1 MFTNLEK
8 LNPAQQQA
16 VLHSNSPLLVL
27 AGAGS
32 GKTTVITYR
41 IAELIE
47 QHNVWPH
54 KILAVTFTNK
64 AAKEMKERTLKLCPN
79 NDSQPHI
86 GTFHFICV
94 RILREFSEEVG
105 LNKYFTIYDD
115 SDRKQLLKQCL
126 KEMNLDPQVFTPKA
140 IGHKIDQ
147 WKNAG
152 LEPKNVIPS
161 AFDMIAQKA
170 AKLYVLY
177 QKRCLENQAVDFSD
191 LLLIALKLLKENK
204 EVLETLQRRWR
215 YFLVDEYQDTN
226 PVQYQWLRL
235 LAGKGETLTVVGDDD
250 QSIYRWRGADI
261 GNILRFEKDFP
272 GAKTIRLE
280 QNYRSTKRILEAAN
294 TLIANNRSRK
304 GKTLFSEGELGTPIG
319 FRLFPSERD
328 EGEAIGQSIALE
340 LMQNQAPEDFS
351 ILYRT
356 NAQSRPIEDALRRR
370 NIPYKI
376 YGGIRFYDRKEVKD
390 ALSYLKLLVNP
401 SSDVDFLRVVN
412 VPTRGVGKTTLEKV
426 QSYAQQN
433 DLGLLDAARQVTG
446 RDDILTSRSRQQLM
460 KFVTLIDNQSL
471 QSQDQP
477 VTVVLQNILEKSGYL
492 ASLQGQ
498 DIEKLERLDNLSE
511 LMAACEEF
519 EELSSEPS
527 VGQFL
532 EEAALATDLDQAGEE
547 QRHVS
552 LMTLHTAKG
561 LEFTTVYIPGLE
573 EGLLP
578 HGRSQDDI
586 AELEEERRLC
596 YVGFTRAKVNLHLS
610 AARSRSVFGETRF
623 SEISRFVGEIPDD
636 LLELQSQ
643 SQHQQKQKA
652 SAQRPETSEFIDDF
666 FNEVEP
672 DSAEDTNYSKGQHI
686 FHATFGKG
694 TVLTSQGKG
703 RDEKLTVNFP
713 NVGRKVIVARFVE
726 PI

>member
-1 MFTNLEK
+1 MNLDK
-8 LNPAQQQA
+8 LNIEQKQA
-16 VLHSNSPLLVL
+16 VLHGNAPLLVL

-41 IAELIE
+41 IAQLIKE
-47 QHNVWPH
+47 HHVWPN

-64 AAKEMKERTLKLCPN
+64 AAKEMKERTLKLC
-79 NDSQPHI
+79 NDAQSQPHI
-86 GTFHFICV
+86 GTFHSICV
-94 RILREFSEEVG
+94 RILREFAQEVG

-115 SDRKQLLKQCL
+115 SDRKQLLRQCL
-126 KEMNLDPQVFTPKA
+126 KELNLDPQVFTPKA
-140 IGHKIDQ
+140 IAHKIDQ

-152 LEPKNVIPS
+152 LEPKQVVPS

-170 AKLYVLY
+170 LNIYILY
-177 QKRCLENQAVDFSD
+177 QKRCLEAKAVDFGD
-191 LLLIALKLLKENK
+191 LLLMTLKLLKQK
-204 EVLETLQRRWR
+204 PEVLETLQHRWH

-261 GNILRFEKDFP
+261 ANILRFEKDFP
-272 GAKTIRLE
+272 GASTIRLE
-280 QNYRSTKRILEAAN
+280 QNYRSTKRILAAAN
-294 TLIANNRSRK
+294 TLIANNTSRK
-304 GKTLFSEGELGTPIG
+304 GKTLFSNGELGSKIS
-319 FRLFPSERD
+319 FRLFQSERD
-328 EGEAIGQSIALE
+328 EGEAIGQTIAMS
-340 LMQNQAPEDFS
+340 LMQNNAPQDYA

-390 ALSYLKLLVNP
+390 ALAYLKLLVNP
-401 SSDVDFLRVVN
+401 NSDVDFLRVVN
-412 VPTRGVGKTTLEKV
+412 VPTRGIGKTTLEKV
-426 QSYAQQN
+426 QVHAQAN
-433 DLGLLDAARQVTG
+433 DLCLLHAARELCQ
-446 RDDILTSRSRQQLM
+446 RDDILASRSKQQLL
-460 KFVTLIDNQSL
+460 KFVVLVDNHTLRAQNE
-471 QSQDQP
+471 P
-477 VTVVLQNILEKSGYL
+477 VTTILHDILTVSGYL
-492 ASLQGQ
+492 TSLQGQ
-498 DIEKLERLDNLSE
+498 DIEKVERLDNLSE

-519 EELSSEPS
+519 EDLSDTPS
-527 VGQFL
+527 VSQFL
-532 EEAALATDLDQAGEE
+532 EEAALATELDSDGEDIG
-547 QRHVS
+547 HVS

-573 EGLLP
+573 ESLLP
-578 HGRSQDDI
+578 HSRSQNDI

-596 YVGFTRAKVNLHLS
+596 YVGFTRAKNRLNLS

-623 SEISRFVGEIPDD
+623 SEISRFITEIPAE
-636 LLELQSQ
+636 LLELHSPQPPARPPAASQ
-643 SQHQQKQKA
+643 KKWQDA
-652 SAQRPETSEFIDDF
+652 EFIDEYQEDSS
-666 FNEVEP
+666 VETK
-672 DSAEDTNYSKGQHI
+672 SLYQHGQRI
-686 FHATFGKG
+686 FHATFGQG

-713 NVGRKVIVARFVE
+713 NIGQKIIVARFVE